1 METSCLKVYS
11 GSLQATFPVLRKIRC
26 KYLITPGGNEND
38 WLYKGGLTISKGE
51 NILVD
56 LSQKVEHILRPHQ
69 LTLGP
74 NIPQG

>member
-1 METSCLKVYS
+1 MEASCLKVYS
-11 GSLQATFPVLRKIRC
+11 GILQVSFSVLRMIRC

-38 WLYKGGLTISKGE
+38 GWYKGRLTISKGE
-51 NILVD
+51 NI
-56 LSQKVEHILRPHQ
+56 SQKVEHILRPHQ